1 MLLIIIYDGFVHFT
15 CQVFSV
21 YKLVKNSVLSVF
33 RLISYYVIS
42 RIEEKHR
49 LILF

>member
-1 MLLIIIYDGFVHFT
+1 MIIIIYDGLVHFT
-15 CQVFSV
+15 CKVFSV
-21 YKLVKNSVLSVF
+21 YKLVKNCVLSVF

-42 RIEEKHR
+42 RTEKKHR